1 MKTFIR
7 AAEVWLPTPDQAELT
22 HGGGLAGPEA
32 RAFGAFSQSV
42 RFRHGEGLPGLA
54 WSEGRPMLLRHFE
67 GGPFLR
73 TEAAHAAGLRCA
85 IALPVFVREA
95 LTAVLVFFCGDD
107 DEQAG
112 AIELWRNDPR
122 VTTDMTLVEGFY
134 SHGAGALEA
143 VSHDTYL
150 PRGTG
155 LPGLAWQQGRAVF
168 MEDLASAPRFLRGE
182 TASGAGIERG
192 LALPWPARTQ
202 AEYVVTLLS
211 SSRTPVARRVEGWA
225 PGDEPQASLRRVFGF
240 DETEGSLGD
249 ATLALDAG
257 AGPIGAAF
265 TSGVPQLL
273 AQSPD
278 GRGPLVAIPV
288 VSEGAVAEVVVLYL

>member
-7 AAEVWLPTPDQAELT
+7 AAEVWLPTADDAELV
-22 HGGGLAGPEA
+22 HGGGLSGPEA
-32 RAFGAFSQSV
+32 RSFGAFSQSV

-54 WSEGRPMLLRHFE
+54 WAEGRPLLLRHLE
-67 GGPFLR
+67 GTPFLR

-85 IALPVFVREA
+85 IALPVFVREV

-134 SHGAGALEA
+134 SHGADALEL
-143 VSHDTYL
+143 VSQDTYL

-168 MEDLASAPRFLRGE
+168 MEDLASAPRFLRGQ

-225 PGDEPQASLRRVFGF
+225 PGDARQTLQRSFGF
-240 DETEGSLGD
+240 DETEGRLGD
-249 ATLALDAG
+249 AQMALG
-257 AGPIGAAF
+257 AQQGPIGAAY
-265 TSGVPQLL
+265 TSGVPEVVT
-273 AQSPD
+273 QSPD
-278 GRGPLVAIPV
+278 GHGQLVAIPV

>member
-7 AAEVWLPTPDQAELT
+7 AAEVWLPTADQAELT
-22 HGGGLAGPEA
+22 HGGGLSGPEA

-54 WSEGRPMLLRHFE
+54 WAEGRP
-67 GGPFLR
+67 
-73 TEAAHAAGLRCA
+73 LRCA

-122 VTTDMTLVEGFY
+122 VTTDMTLVDGFY
-134 SHGAGALEA
+134 SHSASALEA
-143 VSHDTYL
+143 VSQDTYL

-225 PGDEPQASLRRVFGF
+225 PGDDPRVLQRGFGF
-240 DETEGSLGD
+240 DETEGHLGD
-249 ATLALDAG
+249 AALALDAD
-257 AGPIGAAF
+257 AGPIGAAYA
-265 TSGVPQLL
+265 SGVPQV
-273 AQSPD
+273 AVQSPE
-278 GRGPLVAIPV
+278 GRGQLVVIPV
-288 VSEGAVAEVVVLYL
+288 VSEGVVAEVVALYL